1 MSDESVASTRQ
12 RGLRALAQ
20 AIAAAIWD
28 KEIKLPARAQEL
40 PNLSSDGERDNAEPP
55 KPG

>member
-1 MSDESVASTRQ
+1 MSGESVASARE

-28 KEIKLPARAQEL
+28 KEIELPARAQGL
-40 PNLSSDGERDNAEPP
+40 SNPSSDGERDDAEPP